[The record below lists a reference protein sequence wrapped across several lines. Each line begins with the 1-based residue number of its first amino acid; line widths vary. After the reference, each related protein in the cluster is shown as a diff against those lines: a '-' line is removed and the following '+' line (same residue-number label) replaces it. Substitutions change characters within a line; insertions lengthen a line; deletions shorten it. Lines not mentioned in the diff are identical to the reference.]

1 VHDVTSLP
9 FAWLVALRFLREG
22 RTQTAL
28 ILAGVSAGVAVIIFL
43 SALITGLQAS
53 IIGRTLGTQ
62 AHIVVRPPEDVAR
75 PVLERGQGGVAATI
89 EKRAQRLR
97 SIDQWE
103 RLIPAIEA
111 TPGVAAVSPM
121 VSGPAFAVRGTAN
134 KSVALL
140 GVDPERY
147 ERIIRIRDYMVA
159 GRFRISGTD
168 GVIGIELAKD
178 LGVTI
183 GDKLRIV
190 SAENRDDVITIIG
203 IFDVGNK
210 DLNRR
215 WVFITLKLAQNLLDL
230 VGGVSNIDVKV
241 ERIFEAETVA
251 RQIESRTG
259 MLVESWMKTNAQLL
273 AALSNQSL
281 TNRMIRTFVILIV
294 ALGIASV
301 LVVSVVQKSKE
312 IGILRAMGTSRRSI
326 MAVFLLQGALLGA
339 AGAAI
344 GALGGAA
351 LVEVFA
357 GVFRNADGSILFKP
371 EVDAALFASTCA
383 IAIAIGT
390 LAAALPARRAARM
403 DPVTA
408 IRNG

>member
-1 VHDVTSLP
+1 VPVTRLP

-62 AHIVVRPPEDVAR
+62 AHVVVRPPEDVAR
-75 PVLERGQGGVAATI
+75 PVLERSGAGVAATI

-103 RLIPAIEA
+103 RLMPAIEA

-121 VSGPAFAVRGTAN
+121 VSGPAFAVRGTAS

-140 GVDPERY
+140 GVDPDRY
-147 ERIIRIRDYMVA
+147 ERIVRIQDYMVQ

-168 GVIGIELAKD
+168 GVIGVELAKD
-178 LGVTI
+178 LGVAI

-190 SAENRDDVITIIG
+190 SAENRDDVITIVG

-230 VGGVSNIDVKV
+230 VGGVSNIDVTV

-259 MLVESWMKTNAQLL
+259 MLVESWMQTNAQLL
-273 AALSNQSL
+273 AALSNQTL
-281 TNRMIRTFVILIV
+281 TNRLIRGFVILIV

-312 IGILRAMGTSRRSI
+312 IGILRAMGASRRSI

-344 GALGGAA
+344 GALGGAT
-351 LVEVFA
+351 LVKVFA
-357 GVFRNADGSILFKP
+357 GVFRNADGSVLFRP

>member
-1 VHDVTSLP
+1 MRLP

-62 AHIVVRPPEDVAR
+62 AHVVVRPPEDVAR
-75 PVLERGQGGVAATI
+75 PVLERSDAGVAATI

-103 RLIPAIEA
+103 RLLPAIEA

-140 GVDPERY
+140 GVDPDRY
-147 ERIIRIRDYMVA
+147 ERIVRIQDYMIQ
-159 GRFRISGTD
+159 GRFRITGTD
-168 GVIGIELAKD
+168 GVIGVELAKD

-190 SAENRDDVITIIG
+190 SAENRDDVITIVG

-230 VGGVSNIDVKV
+230 VGGVSNIDVTV

-259 MLVESWMKTNAQLL
+259 MLVESWMQTNAQLL
-273 AALSNQSL
+273 AALSNQTL
-281 TNRMIRTFVILIV
+281 TNRLIRGFVILIV

-326 MAVFLLQGALLGA
+326 MMVFLLQGALLGA

-351 LVEVFA
+351 LVKVFA
-357 GVFRNADGSILFKP
+357 GVFRNADGSILFRP

>member
-1 VHDVTSLP
+1 MRLP

-62 AHIVVRPPEDVAR
+62 AHVVVRPPEDVAR
-75 PVLERGQGGVAATI
+75 PVLERSDAGVAATI

-103 RLIPAIEA
+103 RLLPAIEA

-140 GVDPERY
+140 GVDPDRY
-147 ERIIRIRDYMVA
+147 ERIVRIRDYMIQ
-159 GRFRISGTD
+159 GRFRITGTD
-168 GVIGIELAKD
+168 GVIGVELAKD

-190 SAENRDDVITIIG
+190 SAENRDDVITIVG

-230 VGGVSNIDVKV
+230 VGGVSNIDVTV

-259 MLVESWMKTNAQLL
+259 MLVESWMQTNAQLL
-273 AALSNQSL
+273 AALSNQTL
-281 TNRMIRTFVILIV
+281 TNRLIRGFVILIV

-326 MAVFLLQGALLGA
+326 MMVFLLQGALLGA

-351 LVEVFA
+351 LVKVFA
-357 GVFRNADGSILFKP
+357 GVFRNADGSILFRP

>member
-1 VHDVTSLP
+1 VTRLP

-62 AHIVVRPPEDVAR
+62 AHVVVRPPEDVAR
-75 PVLERGQGGVAATI
+75 PVLERSGAGVAATI

-103 RLIPAIEA
+103 RLMPAIEA

-121 VSGPAFAVRGTAN
+121 VSGPAFAVRGTAS

-140 GVDPERY
+140 GVDPDRY
-147 ERIIRIRDYMVA
+147 ERIVRIQDYMVQ

-168 GVIGIELAKD
+168 GVVGVELAKD
-178 LGVTI
+178 LGVAI

-190 SAENRDDVITIIG
+190 SAENRDDVITIVG

-230 VGGVSNIDVKV
+230 VGGVSNIDVTV

-259 MLVESWMKTNAQLL
+259 MLVESWMQTNAQLL
-273 AALSNQSL
+273 AALSNQTL
-281 TNRMIRTFVILIV
+281 TNRLIRGFVILIV

-312 IGILRAMGTSRRSI
+312 IGILRAMGASRRSI

-344 GALGGAA
+344 GALGGAT
-351 LVEVFA
+351 LVKVFA
-357 GVFRNADGSILFKP
+357 GVFRNADGSVLFRP

>member
-1 VHDVTSLP
+1 MTRLP

-62 AHIVVRPPEDVAR
+62 AHVVVRPPEDVAR
-75 PVLERGQGGVAATI
+75 PVLDRADESVAATI

-103 RLIPAIEA
+103 RLLPAIEA

-140 GVDPERY
+140 GVDPDRY
-147 ERIIRIRDYMVA
+147 ERIVRIRDYMVQ

-168 GVIGIELAKD
+168 GVVGVELAKD

-190 SAENRDDVITIIG
+190 SAENRDDVITIVG

-230 VGGVSNIDVKV
+230 VGGVSNIDVTV
-241 ERIFEAETVA
+241 ERIFEAEAVA

-259 MLVESWMKTNAQLL
+259 MLVESWMQTNAQLL
-273 AALSNQSL
+273 AALSNQTL
-281 TNRMIRTFVILIV
+281 TNRLIRGFVILIV

-326 MAVFLLQGALLGA
+326 MMVFLLQGALLGA

-351 LVEVFA
+351 LVKVFS
-357 GVFRNADGSILFKP
+357 GVFRNADGSILFRP
-371 EVDAALFASTCA
+371 EVDAALFLSTCA
-383 IAIAIGT
+383 IAIVIGT

>member
-1 VHDVTSLP
+1 MSRLP

-22 RTQTAL
+22 RTQTLL

-62 AHIVVRPPEDVAR
+62 AHVVVRPPEDVAR
-75 PVLERGQGGVAATI
+75 PVLGREGVGTII
-89 EKRAQRLR
+89 EKREQRLR

-103 RLIPAIEA
+103 RWIPAIEA
-111 TPGVAAVSPM
+111 TPGVVAVSPM

-140 GVDPERY
+140 GVDPARY
-147 ERIIRIRDYMVA
+147 QRIVRITDYMVQGDYRVA
-159 GRFRISGTD
+159 GTD
-168 GVIGIELAKD
+168 GVIGIELARD
-178 LGVTI
+178 LGVTL

-190 SAENRDDVITIIG
+190 SAQDRDDVISIVG

-230 VGGVSNIDVKV
+230 AGGVSSIDVTV
-241 ERIFEAETVA
+241 DRIFEAETVA
-251 RQIESRTG
+251 RTIESRTG
-259 MLVESWMKTNAQLL
+259 MLVESWMQTNAQLL
-273 AALSNQSL
+273 AALNNQTI
-281 TNRMIRTFVILIV
+281 TNRLIRAFVILIV

-312 IGILRAMGTSRRSI
+312 IGILRAMGASRRSV
-326 MAVFLLQGALLGA
+326 MAVFLIQGALLGA
-339 AGAAI
+339 IGAMI
-344 GALGGAA
+344 GALAGAA
-351 LVEVFA
+351 LVRAFA
-357 GVFRNADGSILFKP
+357 GVFRNPDRTILFRP
-371 EVDAALFASTCA
+371 EVDATLFVSTCA
-383 IAIAIGT
+383 MAVVIGT

-403 DPVTA
+403 DPVAA
-408 IRNG
+408 IRGG

>member
-1 VHDVTSLP
+1 MTRLP

-62 AHIVVRPPEDVAR
+62 AHVVVRPPEDVAR
-75 PVLERGQGGVAATI
+75 PVLGRDGTGIAATI

-103 RLIPAIEA
+103 RLLPAIEA
-111 TPGVAAVSPM
+111 TPGVVAVSPM

-134 KSVALL
+134 KSVALM
-140 GVDPERY
+140 GVDPDRY
-147 ERIIRIRDYMVA
+147 ERIVNIRDYMIQ
-159 GRFRISGTD
+159 GHYRITGTD

-178 LGVTI
+178 LGITL

-190 SAENRDDVITIIG
+190 SAENRDDVITVVG
-203 IFDVGNK
+203 IFDLGNK

-230 VGGVSNIDVKV
+230 VGGVSNIDLTV
-241 ERIFEAETVA
+241 ERIFEAEAVA
-251 RQIESRTG
+251 RQIEGRTG
-259 MLVESWMKTNAQLL
+259 MLVESWMQTNAQLL
-273 AALSNQSL
+273 AALSNQSM
-281 TNRMIRTFVILIV
+281 TNRLIRAFVILIV

-312 IGILRAMGTSRRSI
+312 IGILRAMGTTRRSI

-339 AGAAI
+339 AGALL

-351 LVEVFA
+351 LVKAFA
-357 GVFRNADGSILFKP
+357 GVFRNADGTILFRP
-371 EVDAALFASTCA
+371 EVDATLFISTCT
-383 IAIAIGT
+383 IAIVVGT

-403 DPVTA
+403 DPVAA

>member
-1 VHDVTSLP
+1 MSVTRLP

-62 AHIVVRPPEDVAR
+62 AHVVVRPPEDVAR
-75 PVLERGQGGVAATI
+75 PVLERSGAGVAATI

-103 RLIPAIEA
+103 RLLPAIEA

-121 VSGPAFAVRGTAN
+121 VSGPAFAVRGTAS

-140 GVDPERY
+140 GVDPDRY
-147 ERIIRIRDYMVA
+147 ERIVRIQDYMVQ

-178 LGVTI
+178 LGVAI

-190 SAENRDDVITIIG
+190 SAENRDDVITIVG

-230 VGGVSNIDVKV
+230 VGGVSNIDVTV

-259 MLVESWMKTNAQLL
+259 MLVESWMQTNAQLL
-273 AALSNQSL
+273 AALSNQTL
-281 TNRMIRTFVILIV
+281 TNRLIRGFVILIV

-312 IGILRAMGTSRRSI
+312 IGILRAMGASRRSI

-344 GALGGAA
+344 GALAGAA
-351 LVEVFA
+351 LVKVFA
-357 GVFRNADGSILFKP
+357 GVFRNADGSILFRP

>member
-1 VHDVTSLP
+1 
-9 FAWLVALRFLREG
+9 
-22 RTQTAL
+22 
-28 ILAGVSAGVAVIIFL
+28 
-43 SALITGLQAS
+43 
-53 IIGRTLGTQ
+53 
-62 AHIVVRPPEDVAR
+62 
-75 PVLERGQGGVAATI
+75 
-89 EKRAQRLR
+89 
-97 SIDQWE
+97 
-103 RLIPAIEA
+103 
-111 TPGVAAVSPM
+111 M

-140 GVDPERY
+140 GVDPDRY
-147 ERIIRIRDYMVA
+147 ERIVRIQDYMVQ
-159 GRFRISGTD
+159 GRFRITGTD
-168 GVIGIELAKD
+168 GVIGTELAKD

-190 SAENRDDVITIIG
+190 SAENRDDVITIVG

-230 VGGVSNIDVKV
+230 VGGVSNIDVTV

-259 MLVESWMKTNAQLL
+259 MLVESWMQTNAQLL
-273 AALSNQSL
+273 AALSNQTL
-281 TNRMIRTFVILIV
+281 TNRLIRGFVILIV

-312 IGILRAMGTSRRSI
+312 IGILRAMGASRRSI
-326 MAVFLLQGALLGA
+326 MMVFLLQGALLGA

-344 GALGGAA
+344 GALGGAT
-351 LVEVFA
+351 LVKVFA
-357 GVFRNADGSILFKP
+357 GVFRNADGSILFRP

-383 IAIAIGT
+383 IAVAIGT

>member
-1 VHDVTSLP
+1 VTRLP

-62 AHIVVRPPEDVAR
+62 AHVVVRPPEDVAR
-75 PVLERGQGGVAATI
+75 PVLERSGAGVAATI

-103 RLIPAIEA
+103 RLMPAIEA

-121 VSGPAFAVRGTAN
+121 VSGPAFAVRGTAS

-140 GVDPERY
+140 GVDPDRY
-147 ERIIRIRDYMVA
+147 ERIVRIQDYMVQ

-168 GVIGIELAKD
+168 GLIGVELAKD
-178 LGVTI
+178 LGVAI

-190 SAENRDDVITIIG
+190 SAENRDDVITIVG

-230 VGGVSNIDVKV
+230 VGGVSNIDVTV

-259 MLVESWMKTNAQLL
+259 MLVESWMQTNAQLL
-273 AALSNQSL
+273 AALSNQTL
-281 TNRMIRTFVILIV
+281 TNRLIRGFVILIV

-312 IGILRAMGTSRRSI
+312 IGILRAMGASRRSI

-344 GALGGAA
+344 GALGGAT
-351 LVEVFA
+351 LVKVFA
-357 GVFRNADGSILFKP
+357 GVFRNADGSILFRP